1 MDTENKEK
9 TTLGLEILLD
19 HLSYEERQKLKAE
32 KYRLMVE
39 RAKRRYRRR
48 VIYMISSISV
58 ASCLIA
64 AILFGPGLSNQVQKE
79 ELFSYYFEAFDFQ
92 TTHRGNT
99 QELSE
104 FITAVDL
111 FKKSELSQAHEITND
126 LLIKTP
132 NNPDY
137 LLLLSMI
144 LMEQEKYAEAIGY
157 LHLISQQGGSFEVTA
172 LWYIGLCRLELEQ
185 YDQAEALF
193 KTLRKSGDSKI
204 GKMSK
209 DILKVL

>member
-19 HLSYEERQKLKAE
+19 HLSYEERQKLKAD

-48 VIYMISSISV
+48 SIYLTSLSI
-58 ASCLIA
+58 ASCLV
-64 AILFGPGLSNQVQKE
+64 AIIFFGPILSNQIDND
-79 ELFSYYFEAFDFQ
+79 ELFSKYYEPFDFQ

-99 QELSE
+99 QDLSE

-126 LLIKTP
+126 LLLKTP

-144 LMEQEKYAEAIGY
+144 LLEQEKYAEAIDD
-157 LHLISQQGGSFEVTA
+157 LHLISQQGGSYEDAA
-172 LWYIGLCRLELEQ
+172 LWYIGLCRLALEQ
-185 YDQAEALF
+185 YGQAETLF

-209 DILKVL
+209 GILKVL

>member
-1 MDTENKEK
+1 METENKEK

-19 HLSYEERQKLKAE
+19 HLSYEERQKLKAD

-48 VIYMISSISV
+48 SIYLISLSI
-58 ASCLIA
+58 ASCFA
-64 AILFGPGLSNQVQKE
+64 AIIFFGPLLSNQIDNDK
-79 ELFSYYFEAFDFQ
+79 LFSKYYEPFDFQ

-99 QELSE
+99 QEPSE

-111 FKKSELSQAHEITND
+111 FKKSELSQAHEITSD
-126 LLIKTP
+126 LLVKTP

-144 LMEQEKYAEAIGY
+144 LMEQEKYAEAINY
-157 LHLISQQGGSFEVTA
+157 LHIISRQGGSFEA
-172 LWYIGLCRLELEQ
+172 IGLWYIGLCRLELEQ

-209 DILKVL
+209 GILKVL